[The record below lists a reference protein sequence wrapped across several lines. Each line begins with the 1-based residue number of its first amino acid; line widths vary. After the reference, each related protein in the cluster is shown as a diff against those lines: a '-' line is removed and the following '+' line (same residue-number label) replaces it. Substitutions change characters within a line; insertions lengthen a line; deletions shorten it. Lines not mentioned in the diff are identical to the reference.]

1 MTDEEKA
8 REIIDML
15 ESLKGASGVDTSFSF
30 EEDDLDV
37 EIYQYGQ
44 QLLHHI
50 INLNNLREMTL
61 DEVSY
66 VVRNSF
72 GF

>member
-1 MTDEEKA
+1 MSDEEKA

-30 EEDDLDV
+30 EEDDLEV
-37 EIYQYGQ
+37 EIQQYGKK
-44 QLLHHI
+44 LLHHK
-50 INLNNLREMTL
+50 INMNNLREMTL

-66 VVRNSF
+66 AVRNSF

>member
-8 REIIDML
+8 REVINKLLAL
-15 ESLKGASGVDTSFSF
+15 EGKPGVDTFF
-30 EEDDLDV
+30 TLEEDDLEV
-37 EIYQYGQ
+37 KIEEYGKT
-44 QLLHHI
+44 LLRHK

-66 VVRNSF
+66 VVLNQF
-72 GF
+72 

>member
-1 MTDEEKA
+1 MSDEEKA
-8 REIIDML
+8 REIINML

-37 EIYQYGQ
+37 EIQQYGQ
-44 QLLHHI
+44 QLLHHCV
-50 INLNNLREMTL
+50 NLNNLREMTL

>member
-15 ESLKGASGVDTSFSF
+15 ESLKGASGVDSSFSF
-30 EEDDLDV
+30 EEDDLEV
-37 EIYQYGQ
+37 EIQQYGKK
-44 QLLHHI
+44 LLHHK
-50 INLNNLREMTL
+50 INMNNLREMTL

-66 VVRNSF
+66 AVRNSF